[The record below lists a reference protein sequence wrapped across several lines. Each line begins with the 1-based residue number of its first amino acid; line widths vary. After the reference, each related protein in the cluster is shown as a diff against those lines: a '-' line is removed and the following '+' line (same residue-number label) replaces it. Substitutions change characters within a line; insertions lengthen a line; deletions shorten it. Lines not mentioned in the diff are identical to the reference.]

1 MKPNDVTLNTYIDC
15 DVEKILTR
23 LLNLKSGIMIKY
35 HDMKTVLQKP
45 MLQKVKNIVPQT
57 YVIGELNGEEIIGT
71 FYEKELKKTNQK
83 VYRMEKVT
91 KKKFK
96 KYMISGNVMIIRL
109 IAGQIKKVS
118 LFKLSYFPKP
128 YSHSKS

>member
-1 MKPNDVTLNTYIDC
+1 MKPNDVTLNTCIDC

-57 YVIGELNGEEIIGT
+57 YVIGELNGEEVIGT

-96 KYMISGNVMIIRL
+96 KYMISRNVMIIRL

-118 LFKLSYFPKP
+118 LFKLSYFPEP